1 MKKTIAFL
9 LMLLLLFS
17 CSACGKDD
25 QRNEGSGDS
34 ETEQQ
39 QPQDDDV
46 QSEDSTDAPGKIV
59 LDGTPVRW
67 DEFPMPTAETFGLT
81 GEDAIIY
88 NAIAQVYNPKVYA
101 DTFSQSPEDV
111 TDLSL
116 PAFEIYEK
124 SKSENGNT
132 IYYGVFYECDYYNL
146 GSDLADLNNPVY
158 SLVKGKSPANLTI
171 DAQGNFVDFEQTP
184 ESSNAPY
191 GDIRRVCGPMTELA
205 DFLCGETE
213 TYSKEPLKVPDLNA
227 EAKRKDRLIE
237 ITADGKIS
245 DDELEDFLYIQ
256 EELERISITVE
267 TLQLWAEKMLAAGVI
282 DEARYEAYRSRKKT

>member
-39 QPQDDDV
+39 QPQDDNV

-158 SLVKGKSPANLTI
+158 SLVKGKSRA
-171 DAQGNFVDFEQTP
+171 
-184 ESSNAPY
+184 Y
-191 GDIRRVCGPMTELA
+191 
-205 DFLCGETE
+205 
-213 TYSKEPLKVPDLNA
+213 
-227 EAKRKDRLIE
+227 E
-237 ITADGKIS
+237 IFSVK
-245 DDELEDFLYIQ
+245 
-256 EELERISITVE
+256 
-267 TLQLWAEKMLAAGVI
+267 
-282 DEARYEAYRSRKKT
+282 

>member
-1 MKKTIAFL
+1 
-9 LMLLLLFS
+9 MLCSKRGSESFS
-17 CSACGKDD
+17 IG
-25 QRNEGSGDS
+25 NE
-34 ETEQQ
+34 
-39 QPQDDDV
+39 
-46 QSEDSTDAPGKIV
+46 
-59 LDGTPVRW
+59 
-67 DEFPMPTAETFGLT
+67 
-81 GEDAIIY
+81 
-88 NAIAQVYNPKVYA
+88 YA

-171 DAQGNFVDFEQTP
+171 DTQGNFVDFEQTP
-184 ESSNAPY
+184 ESSNDPY

-227 EAKRKDRLIE
+227 EAMV
-237 ITADGKIS
+237 
-245 DDELEDFLYIQ
+245 IQ
-256 EELERISITVE
+256 YLNYYFCQS
-267 TLQLWAEKMLAAGVI
+267 
-282 DEARYEAYRSRKKT
+282 

>member
-81 GEDAIIY
+81 GETLSFTMRLLKFITQRFMLTHSVVPRRC
-88 NAIAQVYNPKVYA
+88 NGP
-101 DTFSQSPEDV
+101 QSP
-111 TDLSL
+111 
-116 PAFEIYEK
+116 
-124 SKSENGNT
+124 
-132 IYYGVFYECDYYNL
+132 
-146 GSDLADLNNPVY
+146 
-158 SLVKGKSPANLTI
+158 
-171 DAQGNFVDFEQTP
+171 
-184 ESSNAPY
+184 
-191 GDIRRVCGPMTELA
+191 RV
-205 DFLCGETE
+205 
-213 TYSKEPLKVPDLNA
+213 
-227 EAKRKDRLIE
+227 
-237 ITADGKIS
+237 
-245 DDELEDFLYIQ
+245 
-256 EELERISITVE
+256 
-267 TLQLWAEKMLAAGVI
+267 
-282 DEARYEAYRSRKKT
+282 

>member
-116 PAFEIYEK
+116 PAFEIY
-124 SKSENGNT
+124 
-132 IYYGVFYECDYYNL
+132 
-146 GSDLADLNNPVY
+146 
-158 SLVKGKSPANLTI
+158 
-171 DAQGNFVDFEQTP
+171 
-184 ESSNAPY
+184 
-191 GDIRRVCGPMTELA
+191 
-205 DFLCGETE
+205 
-213 TYSKEPLKVPDLNA
+213 
-227 EAKRKDRLIE
+227 
-237 ITADGKIS
+237 
-245 DDELEDFLYIQ
+245 
-256 EELERISITVE
+256 
-267 TLQLWAEKMLAAGVI
+267 
-282 DEARYEAYRSRKKT
+282 

>member
-205 DFLCGETE
+205 DFLCGETK

-227 EAKRKDRLIE
+227 EAMV
-237 ITADGKIS
+237 
-245 DDELEDFLYIQ
+245 IQ
-256 EELERISITVE
+256 YLNYYFCQS
-267 TLQLWAEKMLAAGVI
+267 
-282 DEARYEAYRSRKKT
+282 